1 MIKIN
6 TLDMEAFAEHAI
18 TERCKAF
25 VFESGCAWFEFHE
38 KFSSKEK
45 YPEFE
50 QSCEDS
56 DEMMQGTF
64 HMVQSESVADL
75 WLVLTDFEGR
85 GVEFYTFWR
94 EVSYTVKGQEGKG
107 TYCEWI
113 VWTPHME
120 ME

>member
-1 MIKIN
+1 MIKVN
-6 TLDMEAFAEHAI
+6 TLNIEAFAKHAI

-45 YPEFE
+45 YPEFMLE
-50 QSCEDS
+50 EDS

-64 HMVQSESVADL
+64 HMIQSESVADL
-75 WLVLTDFEGR
+75 WLVLTDFEER

-94 EVSYTVKGQEGKG
+94 EVTGFVEGQGVRP
-107 TYCEWI
+107 TYCEWV

-120 ME
+120 I